1 MRRPELLLP
10 AGNLE
15 KLRTAVL
22 YGADAVYAGV
32 AGLSL
37 RAASAEMSPDDLAA
51 GIAHAHAAGVRVYA
65 ASNTFARDGDL
76 ETFRRILPEVVAA
89 GADALIVSDPGLIR
103 LLRKLAPQIPLH
115 LSTQANTTNAEAV
128 RFWRDQGVERIIL
141 ARELNLADVEKIVAA
156 VPDME
161 LEIFIHGA
169 MCMAYSGRCYLSA
182 WRNRR
187 SANAGD
193 CTQPCRWEYLL
204 RESTRPDDPLILA
217 EDERYSYFLSSK
229 DLCLLPHLPDVLKT
243 GVAGLKV
250 EGRMKSSYYTA
261 VVARVYRQ
269 ALDALLSEGTGYVCR
284 AEWMDELQKV
294 SHRGYTT
301 GFAFAQEKIN
311 ETSPGIKNIQ
321 THEPAGV
328 VLEYDPESRQ
338 LRIDVRNLLRAG
350 DDVELLLPREVAPVD
365 TGHLTG
371 EQGKALQ
378 RVHAGSRIFLPFD
391 RPVPPGALLRK
402 KITPQ

>member
-1 MRRPELLLP
+1 
-10 AGNLE
+10 
-15 KLRTAVL
+15 
-22 YGADAVYAGV
+22 
-32 AGLSL
+32 
-37 RAASAEMSPDDLAA
+37 
-51 GIAHAHAAGVRVYA
+51 
-65 ASNTFARDGDL
+65 
-76 ETFRRILPEVVAA
+76 
-89 GADALIVSDPGLIR
+89 
-103 LLRKLAPQIPLH
+103 
-115 LSTQANTTNAEAV
+115 
-128 RFWRDQGVERIIL
+128 
-141 ARELNLADVEKIVAA
+141 
-156 VPDME
+156 
-161 LEIFIHGA
+161 
-169 MCMAYSGRCYLSA
+169 
-182 WRNRR
+182 
-187 SANAGD
+187 
-193 CTQPCRWEYLL
+193 
-204 RESTRPDDPLILA
+204 
-217 EDERYSYFLSSK
+217 
-229 DLCLLPHLPDVLKT
+229 
-243 GVAGLKV
+243 
-250 EGRMKSSYYTA
+250 MKSSYYTA